1 MKTYEQVTE
10 MFADVSTMGKGN
22 HHAALSTRRS
32 NSSERKLYAPKLE
45 GTVESMATKV
55 GWDVI
60 GTFADV
66 ADHVTLFHESG
77 ESRIYHL
84 APAPVDDAKLASVL
98 QGN

>member
-1 MKTYEQVTE
+1 MKSYEQVAE
-10 MFADVSTMGKGN
+10 LFAAVSTMGKGN

-32 NSSERKLYAPKLE
+32 ESLDRKLYAPKLA

-84 APAPVDDAKLASVL
+84 APSPIDDAKLAGVL